1 MCDDSRLRKD
11 LRLRDDLAGTDGSR
25 CCGETVLSV
34 SFYEADHISAMIKT
48 NGQPRCFFAQPTAL
62 GRAGGLF
69 EKEHPMRRS
78 RFTENEIVHLL
89 YEASTGVSAAEIC
102 RTARI
107 SLRTLYRWRRRFGG
121 LAEPA
126 VLQMK
131 ELAAENAR
139 LRGLVSNLRDRLQ
152 DTQESRAPSKLLA
165 A

>member
-1 MCDDSRLRKD
+1 
-11 LRLRDDLAGTDGSR
+11 
-25 CCGETVLSV
+25 
-34 SFYEADHISAMIKT
+34 
-48 NGQPRCFFAQPTAL
+48 
-62 GRAGGLF
+62 
-69 EKEHPMRRS
+69 MRRS
-78 RFTENEIVHLL
+78 QFTDNEIQHLL

-139 LRGLVSNLRDRLQ
+139 LRGLVSNLRDRLR
-152 DTQESRAPSKLLA
+152 DSDEKPAPSA
-165 A
+165 AFVEDKARRQQQAIRSAAKKCGGAVTGRFASLRVNS